1 MKPAL
6 PMLTL
11 GVLLAVAACAD
22 RGAEDAAASAT
33 PSPALDP
40 PAQEAPSGTVPADTP
55 GDTADA
61 PAADPATGD
70 GPASYNGF
78 ADAEFGM
85 DAEQVRAVWD
95 GELDGGPGDG
105 AGAEGESCFHLNPVG
120 QPDIAYFALMF
131 GDGKFARYSVSNDDM
146 VAPGGGRRGMED
158 TEIAQLYGDDVERQ
172 PHKYTDGEYLRIRDP
187 AGSAAMLIFETD
199 AEGTVT
205 EWRVGLPPHVD
216 YVEGCA

>member
-1 MKPAL
+1 MKLAL
-6 PMLTL
+6 PTLTL
-11 GVLLAVAACAD
+11 GILLAIAACAD
-22 RGAEDAAASAT
+22 RGAEDVAESAT
-33 PSPALDP
+33 PSPDLEQP
-40 PAQEAPSGTVPADTP
+40 PRDASPDDTP
-55 GDTADA
+55 TGTPTPDTSAGA
-61 PAADPATGD
+61 PEPGD

-105 AGAEGESCFHLNPVG
+105 PGAESASCFHLSPAG
-120 QPDIAYFALMF
+120 QWSMGHFALMF
-131 GDGKFARYSVSNDDM
+131 GDGGFARYSVANDEM
-146 VAPGGGRRGMED
+146 TAPGGGRRGMD
-158 TEIAQLYGDDVERQ
+158 DAEIVQLYGDGNVERQ
-172 PHKYTDGEYLRIRDP
+172 PHKYSDGEYLRIHDP
-187 AGSAAMLIFETD
+187 AGSDAVLIFETD